1 MNNDNMNN
9 NSISMYFDM
18 SDPYRLYGINHFM
31 QKYGIQ
37 FSFNTESESKI
48 NIVYGDTSQ
57 GINGFNI
64 YISKNELGGDIC
76 GYLKIEDEKV
86 PLFEKPMRLD
96 ESGENLVVF
105 VDNKGDE
112 YPCVVL
118 NDIGIT
124 VGFDIFNEVGHIL
137 TGYLEHFWEM
147 KENKHEK
154 LAKIPV
160 VDYYEKILFDCL
172 LFASRRLNLT
182 FKCKPFWQDGK
193 KVAVCLTRD
202 VDRVHKSYQYISHF
216 VRNIRRGDF
225 RSAMN
230 QITSVARKLHGDE
243 PYWNF
248 DRIMEIERNLGI
260 KSTFFFLNEQKKAC
274 LFSPGEWKLYWG
286 RFDIK
291 NPKIVEIIKRL
302 DKEGWEIGVHGSYN
316 SYRNLEMMREEKETL
331 EEILGKKVHGISQHY
346 CNLEIPSTWEYQ
358 EKLGFSYD
366 ASLGFVTD
374 IGFRWGTC
382 HPFHPFN
389 PENGRILSLWELPI
403 IIMDNAC
410 AYKSWHDIMEII
422 NTVERY
428 NGLLLLRW
436 HQAVFNEREFPGRS
450 KIYEKIIE
458 TCKERGAWIT
468 NAYNVAEWL
477 RMRENDEKHQIPILQ
492 NPE

>member
-1 MNNDNMNN
+1 MSQGDI
-9 NSISMYFDM
+9 SIHHGNLE
-18 SDPYRLYGINHFM
+18 PLRIYGINHFM
-31 QKYGIQ
+31 QKCGIQ
-37 FSFNTESESKI
+37 FSFNTESKI
-48 NIVYGDTSQ
+48 NIVYGGASQ

-64 YISKNELGGDIC
+64 YISKNELGEGIC
-76 GYLKIEDEKV
+76 GHLKIKDEKV

-96 ESGENLVVF
+96 ESGDNLVVF

-118 NDIGIT
+118 NNTGIA

-137 TGYLEHFWEM
+137 TGYLEHFWKM

-172 LFASRRLNLT
+172 LFASRRLNLSL
-182 FKCKPFWQDGK
+182 KYKPFWPDGK
-193 KVAVCLTRD
+193 KFAVCLTHD
-202 VDRVHKSYQYISHF
+202 VDRVHKSYQYITHF
-216 VRNIRRGDF
+216 VRNIGRGDF
-225 RSAMN
+225 RSAIN

-248 DRIMEIERNLGI
+248 DRIMEIERNLGV
-260 KSTFFFLNEQKKAC
+260 KSTFFFLNEQKKVC
-274 LFSPGEWKLYWG
+274 VLPNEWKLYRG
-286 RFDIK
+286 RYDIK
-291 NPKIVEIIKRL
+291 DKRIVEMIKKL
-302 DKEGWEIGVHGSYN
+302 DAEGWEIGVHGSYN
-316 SYRNLEMMREEKETL
+316 SYRDFDMMKEEKETL
-331 EEILGKKVHGISQHY
+331 EEILGKRVHGISQHY
-346 CNLEIPSTWEYQ
+346 CNLEIPSTWEYH

-382 HPFHPFN
+382 YPFHPFN

-403 IIMDNAC
+403 TIMDNAC
-410 AYKSWHDIMEII
+410 AYKSWQDIMEII
-422 NTVERY
+422 NTVEKY

-450 KIYEKIIE
+450 KIYERIIKV
-458 TCKERGAWIT
+458 CKERNAWIT
-468 NAYNVAEWL
+468 NAYSIAEWL
-477 RMRENDEKHQIPILQ
+477 TMREKYGKFE
-492 NPE
+492 NPNNQSSPLSAKWT

>member
-1 MNNDNMNN
+1 M
-9 NSISMYFDM
+9 ISLYYNTEN
-18 SDPYRLYGINHFM
+18 PYIIYGINHFM

-37 FSFNTESESKI
+37 FSFNNESESKI
-48 NIVYGDTSQ
+48 NIVYGDASR

-64 YISKNELGGDIC
+64 YISKKELEGDIC
-76 GYLKIEDEKV
+76 GCLKIEDEKV

-96 ESGENLVVF
+96 GSGENLVVF

-118 NDIGIT
+118 NDTGIT

-137 TGYLEHFWEM
+137 TGYLEHFWKM

-154 LAKIPV
+154 LTKIPV

-172 LFASRRLNLT
+172 LFASQGLNLSL
-182 FKCKPFWQDGK
+182 KCKPLWQNGK
-193 KVAVCLTRD
+193 KFAVCLTHD

-216 VRNIRRGDF
+216 VRCIRRGDF

-230 QITSVARKLHGDE
+230 QITFVAGKLHRDE

-248 DRIMEIERNLGI
+248 DRIMEIERNLGVN
-260 KSTFFFLNEQKKAC
+260 STFFFLNEQKKAC

-286 RFDIK
+286 RYNIK
-291 NPKIVEIIKRL
+291 DKSIVEVIKKL
-302 DKEGWEIGVHGSYN
+302 DAEGWEIGVHGSYN
-316 SYRNLEMMREEKETL
+316 SYRNLEMLREEKETL

-346 CNLEIPSTWEYQ
+346 CNLETPSTWEYQ

-389 PENGRILSLWELPI
+389 PVDGRILSLWELPI

-450 KIYEKIIE
+450 KIYKRIIKV
-458 TCKERGAWIT
+458 CKERNAWIT
-468 NAYNVAEWL
+468 NAHNIVEWL
-477 RMRENDEKHQIPILQ
+477 IMREKIPSSAKWTL
-492 NPE
+492 NCK

>member
-1 MNNDNMNN
+1 
-9 NSISMYFDM
+9 M
-18 SDPYRLYGINHFM
+18 SNPYRLYGINHFI

-37 FSFNTESESKI
+37 INFNTASKI
-48 NIVYGDTSQ
+48 NVIYGNPPQDV
-57 GINGFNI
+57 NGFNI
-64 YISKNELGGDIC
+64 YINENELRGGIC
-76 GYLKIEDEKV
+76 GYLRIEDEKV
-86 PLFEKPMRLD
+86 PLFEKPVRLD
-96 ESGENLVVF
+96 ESGDNLVVF

-118 NDIGIT
+118 NDTGIT

-172 LFASRRLNLT
+172 LFASRRLNLAL
-182 FKCKPFWQDGK
+182 KYKPFWQDGK
-193 KVAVCLTRD
+193 KFAVCLTHD
-202 VDRVHKSYQYISHF
+202 VDRAHKSYQYISHF

-230 QITSVARKLHGDE
+230 QITSAARKLQGDE

-248 DRIMEIERNLGI
+248 DRIMEIERNLGV

-274 LFSPGEWKLYWG
+274 IFSPGEWRLYWG
-286 RFDIK
+286 RYDIK
-291 NPKIVEIIKRL
+291 DKSIVEVIKKL
-302 DKEGWEIGVHGSYN
+302 DAEGWEIGVHGSYN
-316 SYRNLEMMREEKETL
+316 SYRNLEMLREEKETL
-331 EEILGKKVHGISQHY
+331 EEILGKRVHGISQHY

-389 PENGRILSLWELPI
+389 PADGRILSLWELPI

-410 AYKSWHDIMEII
+410 AYKSWEDIMGII
-422 NTVERY
+422 STVERY

-436 HQAVFNEREFPGRS
+436 HQAVFNEREFPRRS
-450 KIYEKIIE
+450 KIYERIIE
-458 TCKERGAWIT
+458 TCKERNAWIT
-468 NAYNVAEWL
+468 NAHDIVEWL
-477 RMRENDEKHQIPILQ
+477 IMRENDEKLQNPILQ
-492 NPE
+492 NPK

>member
-1 MNNDNMNN
+1 MSQGDI
-9 NSISMYFDM
+9 SIYHGNLE
-18 SDPYRLYGINHFM
+18 PLRIYGINHFM

-37 FSFNTESESKI
+37 FSFNTEYESKI
-48 NIVYGDTSQ
+48 NIVYGDASR

-64 YISKNELGGDIC
+64 YITENELGGGIC
-76 GYLKIEDEKV
+76 GHLKIENEKV

-96 ESGENLVVF
+96 ESGDNLVVF

-118 NDIGIT
+118 NNTGIT

-147 KENKHEK
+147 KENKYEK

-172 LFASRRLNLT
+172 LIVSRRLNLSL
-182 FKCKPFWQDGK
+182 KCKPLWRDGK
-193 KVAVCLTRD
+193 KFAVCLTHD

-216 VRNIRRGDF
+216 VRNIRRGNF

-230 QITSVARKLHGDE
+230 QITSIARKLQGDE

-248 DRIMEIERNLGI
+248 DRIMEIERNLGV

-274 LFSPGEWKLYWG
+274 LFSPNEWKLYWG
-286 RFDIK
+286 RYDIK
-291 NPKIVEIIKRL
+291 DKRIVEVIKKL
-302 DKEGWEIGVHGSYN
+302 DAEGWEIGVHGSYN
-316 SYRNLEMMREEKETL
+316 SYRDFEMMREEKETL
-331 EEILGKKVHGISQHY
+331 EEILGKRVHGISQHY
-346 CNLEIPSTWEYQ
+346 CNLEIPITWEYQ

-366 ASLGFVTD
+366 ASIGFVTD

-389 PENGRILSLWELPI
+389 PVDGRILSLWELPI

-450 KIYEKIIE
+450 KIYERIIKE
-458 TCKERGAWIT
+458 CKERNAWIT
-468 NAYNVAEWL
+468 NAHDIAEWL
-477 RMRENDEKHQIPILQ
+477 TMKEKVNNFEMDDQS
-492 NPE
+492 E

>member
-1 MNNDNMNN
+1 MSQGDI
-9 NSISMYFDM
+9 SIYHGNLE
-18 SDPYRLYGINHFM
+18 PLRIYGINHFM

-37 FSFNTESESKI
+37 FNGESESKI
-48 NIVYGDTSQ
+48 NIVYGDASR

-64 YISKNELGGDIC
+64 YISENELGEGIC

-105 VDNKGDE
+105 VDNRGDE

-118 NDIGIT
+118 NDTGIT

-137 TGYLEHFWEM
+137 TGYLEHFREM
-147 KENKHEK
+147 KENRHEK
-154 LAKIPV
+154 LAKAPV

-172 LFASRRLNLT
+172 LIVSRRLNLSL
-182 FKCKPFWQDGK
+182 KCKPFWQDGK
-193 KVAVCLTRD
+193 KFAVCLTHD
-202 VDRVHKSYQYISHF
+202 VDRVHKSYQYITHF
-216 VRNIRRGDF
+216 VKSIGRGDF

-230 QITSVARKLHGDE
+230 QITSVVRKLQGDE

-248 DRIMEIERNLGI
+248 ERIMEIEKELGV

-274 LFSPGEWKLYWG
+274 IFSPNEWKLYWG
-286 RFDIK
+286 RYDIK
-291 NPKIVEIIKRL
+291 DKRIVEVIKKL
-302 DKEGWEIGVHGSYN
+302 NAEGWEIGVHGSYN
-316 SYRNLEMMREEKETL
+316 SYRNLEMLREEKETL
-331 EEILGKKVHGISQHY
+331 EEILGKRVHGISQHY

-358 EKLGFSYD
+358 EKLEFSYD
-366 ASLGFVTD
+366 ASIGFVTD

-382 HPFHPFN
+382 YPFHPFN

-422 NTVERY
+422 NIVERY

-450 KIYEKIIE
+450 KIYERIIE
-458 TCKERGAWIT
+458 TCKEKNAWIT
-468 NAYNVAEWL
+468 NAHDIVEWL
-477 RMRENDEKHQIPILQ
+477 IMREKIPSSAKWT
-492 NPE
+492 

>member
-1 MNNDNMNN
+1 MSQGDI
-9 NSISMYFDM
+9 SIYHGNLE
-18 SDPYRLYGINHFM
+18 PLRIYGINHFM

-37 FSFNTESESKI
+37 FSFDIESESKI
-48 NIVYGDTSQ
+48 NIVYGDASR

-64 YISKNELGGDIC
+64 YISENESGGGIC
-76 GYLKIEDEKV
+76 GYLKIENEKV
-86 PLFEKPMRLD
+86 PLFEKPMRVAK
-96 ESGENLVVF
+96 SGENLVAF

-118 NDIGIT
+118 NDTGIT

-193 KVAVCLTRD
+193 KFAVCLTRD